1 MIYSVDVR
9 ITAPVNDTEVTD
21 RVADAIRNLFPEA
34 EIESRPGELVAN
46 SHSMEQ
52 FSERLHEQAILD
64 AARAAFFADRKG
76 NAFSFDL
83 KKQAAFR
90 GVVNFAVG
98 SESELGDVHVRVTV
112 EEPDVESFVDHVAPP
127 TEDGTPIDPDEGE

>member
-9 ITAPVNDTEVTD
+9 VTAPVNGTEVTD
-21 RVADAIRNLFPEA
+21 RVADAVHDLFPEA
-34 EIESRPGELVAN
+34 DIESRPGELVGTC
-46 SHSMEQ
+46 HGMER

-64 AARAAFFADRKG
+64 TARGALFSGQEGDT
-76 NAFSFDL
+76 FSFRL

-98 SESELGDVHVRVTV
+98 DDSELGDIHVRVRVT
-112 EEPDVESFVDHVAPP
+112 EPDVESYVDHVAPP
-127 TEDGTPIDPDEGE
+127 TEDGTPVDPDS

>member
-9 ITAPVNDTEVTD
+9 VTAPVNDTEVTD
-21 RVADAIRNLFPEA
+21 RVADAVHDLFPEA
-34 EIESRPGELVAN
+34 DVESRPGELVGTC
-46 SHSMEQ
+46 HGMER

-64 AARAAFFADRKG
+64 TARGQFFAGRDGDVFEFR
-76 NAFSFDL
+76 L

-98 SESELGDVHVRVTV
+98 TESELGDIRVRVRVAEPSV
-112 EEPDVESFVDHVAPP
+112 EEYVDHVAPP
-127 TEDGTPIDPDEGE
+127 TEEGTPVDRDR